1 MVAQRRGPVAG
12 RTPLCDDTEESVV
25 GTPLHQITISA
36 LADALTELRRAR
48 GYTWN
53 VGRNMGF
60 RGFPQPTG
68 LPYAPKPDV
77 VVHPRALPTG
87 GTEVTLAAYGPPHL
101 VVEIASRTTV
111 ENDIG
116 DKATSYALGGVAEYL
131 VADVSGEGLLGGQLV
146 VAWRLSPEGG
156 GTLTPWLPEA
166 DGRWHSAW
174 GFALGV
180 QGLLVR
186 VYTPEGVAVST
197 GHEHSLL
204 RQEAERLR
212 QLAEQREREE
222 ARRRQEAER
231 REYEE
236 ALRRQEAE
244 VAQAQAE
251 AAQAQAERQR
261 QEAERLRRE
270 AEGRA
275 AALEVELRRL
285 RGETP

>member
-12 RTPLCDDTEESVV
+12 GIPLLDDTEESVV
-25 GTPLHQITISA
+25 GTSLHQRAIST
-36 LADALTELRRAR
+36 LADMLEELRRTHKH
-48 GYTWN
+48 TWD
-53 VGRNMGF
+53 VGRNLGF
-60 RGFPQPTG
+60 RGFPQPHG
-68 LPYAPKPDV
+68 EPYAPKPDV

-87 GTEVTLAAYGPPHL
+87 LTEVTLAAYGPPHL

-111 ENDIG
+111 GNDVG
-116 DKATSYALGGVAEYL
+116 AKALSYALGGVAEYL
-131 VADVSGEGLLGGQLV
+131 VADIGGEGLLGGQLV

-186 VYTPEGVAVST
+186 VYTPDGVAVST
-197 GHEHSLL
+197 GHEHSVL
-204 RQEAERLR
+204 RQQAEVAL
-212 QLAEQREREE
+212 REE

-244 VAQAQAE
+244 
-251 AAQAQAERQR
+251 AAQAQAERR
-261 QEAERLRRE
+261 EQEAERLRQQ

>member
-1 MVAQRRGPVAG
+1 VAG
-12 RTPLCDDTEESVV
+12 WTPLLDDTEESVV
-25 GTPLHQITISA
+25 GTSLHQKAIST
-36 LADALTELRRAR
+36 LADMLEELRDTI
-48 GYTWN
+48 GYTWD
-53 VGRNMGF
+53 VGRNLGF
-60 RGFPQPTG
+60 RGFPQPNG

-77 VVHPRALPTG
+77 VVHPRALPTE

-111 ENDIG
+111 GNDVG
-116 DKATSYALGGVAEYL
+116 DKALSYALGGVAEYL
-131 VADVSGEGLLGGQLV
+131 VADIGGEGLLGGERV
-146 VAWRLSPEGG
+146 VAWRLRPEGG

-212 QLAEQREREE
+212 Q
-222 ARRRQEAER
+222 EAER
-231 REYEE
+231 REHEE
-236 ALRRQEAE
+236 MQRRQQAE

-251 AAQAQAERQR
+251 RREHEEARLRQQAERREQQAEEAR
-261 QEAERLRRE
+261 QEEARLRQQ
-270 AEGRA
+270 AEQRA
-275 AALEVELRRL
+275 AALEAELRRL

>member
-12 RTPLCDDTEESVV
+12 RTPLRDDTEESVV
-25 GTPLHQITISA
+25 GTPLHQIAISA
-36 LADALTELRRAR
+36 LADALTELCRAR

-87 GTEVTLAAYGPPHL
+87 GTEVHLNDYGPPHL

-111 ENDIG
+111 DNDMG
-116 DKATSYALGGVAEYL
+116 DKALSYALGGVAEYL

-146 VAWRLSPEGG
+146 VAWRLRPEGG

-174 GFALGV
+174 GFALDV
-180 QGLLVR
+180 REQLVR
-186 VYTPEGVAVST
+186 VYTPAGAAVST
-197 GHEHSLL
+197 GPEHQLL
-204 RQEAERLR
+204 QEEAEAAL
-212 QLAEQREREE
+212 REE
-222 ARRRQEAER
+222 ARLRRQAEAAHQQEALLRQQAER
-231 REYEE
+231 REREE
-236 ALRRQEAE
+236 ALRRQ
-244 VAQAQAE
+244 QAE
-251 AAQAQAERQR
+251 Q
-261 QEAERLRRE
+261 
-270 AEGRA
+270 RA
-275 AALEVELRRL
+275 AALEAELRRL

>member
-12 RTPLCDDTEESVV
+12 ATPLLDDTEESVV
-25 GTPLHQITISA
+25 GTPLHQKAIST
-36 LADALTELRRAR
+36 LADMLEELRDTT
-48 GYTWN
+48 GHTWD
-53 VGRNMGF
+53 VGRNLGF
-60 RGFPQPTG
+60 RGFPQPHG
-68 LPYAPKPDV
+68 EPYAPKPDV

-87 GTEVTLAAYGPPHL
+87 LTEVTLAAYGPPHL

-111 ENDIG
+111 GNDVG
-116 DKATSYALGGVAEYL
+116 AKALSYALGGVAEYL
-131 VADVSGEGLLGGQLV
+131 VADIGGEGLLGGDRV
-146 VAWRLSPEGG
+146 VAWRLSPENE

-174 GFALGV
+174 GVALGV

-197 GHEHSLL
+197 GHEHSVL
-204 RQEAERLR
+204 RQQAEAAL
-212 QLAEQREREE
+212 REE

-244 VAQAQAE
+244 
-251 AAQAQAERQR
+251 AAQAQAEHQR
-261 QEAERLRRE
+261 QEAERLRQE

-285 RGETP
+285 RDMTR